1 MKLKY
6 IISGLFYLTV
16 SQCYAQER
24 NLDYYLTNAT
34 ANSPVLNDLRN
45 QILSARIDSQI
56 LLASTRLLV
65 TAGGN
70 SFFAPSGNGFGYDR
84 AITNGGQLQGVVT
97 ATKNLIPH
105 ASLRLQYMSLKFQI
119 DSLNAARGISEQ
131 DLRKAIIAQYI
142 TTYGDQLQVQ
152 FNKELHSML
161 SKEDTALKTLTRQNV
176 YRQVDYLSFLITYE
190 QLNLTR
196 LQLEHQFKNDYA
208 TLNYLAGIIDTSAL
222 PLQRPEFNLN
232 DNFNFDNSI
241 FITKFRTDSLKLINN
256 SALINAGY
264 RPKISLYA
272 DGGYLST
279 FSFEGYKNFGASA
292 GINLSIPIYDGHQR
306 RLQLSK
312 ITLAEK
318 TRQKNKEF
326 FTNQYHQQIAQL
338 KQQLLLIDEL
348 TSSINKQM
356 NYIQTL
362 VDADM
367 RLLQTGD
374 IKITDLVLAINNYIN
389 IKGLNVQNIV
399 SRMQII
405 NQINYWNR

>member
-1 MKLKY
+1 
-6 IISGLFYLTV
+6 
-16 SQCYAQER
+16 
-24 NLDYYLTNAT
+24 
-34 ANSPVLNDLRN
+34 
-45 QILSARIDSQI
+45 
-56 LLASTRLLV
+56 
-65 TAGGN
+65 
-70 SFFAPSGNGFGYDR
+70 
-84 AITNGGQLQGVVT
+84 
-97 ATKNLIPH
+97 
-105 ASLRLQYMSLKFQI
+105 
-119 DSLNAARGISEQ
+119 
-131 DLRKAIIAQYI
+131 
-142 TTYGDQLQVQ
+142 
-152 FNKELHSML
+152 ML
-161 SKEDTALKTLTRQNV
+161 SKEDTALKILTRQNV

-196 LQLEHQFKNDYA
+196 IQLEHQFKNDYA
-208 TLNYLAGIIDTSAL
+208 TLNYLAGIIDTSAIIL
-222 PLQRPEFNLN
+222 EPPVFNIN

-256 SALINAGY
+256 TALINAGY

-306 RLQLSK
+306 KLQLSK

-326 FTNQYHQQIAQL
+326 FINQYHQQIAQL
-338 KQQLLLIDEL
+338 KQQLSLIDEL